1 METTTNFALLIPMV
15 VAFLGILGF
24 LAWLGFRGTK
34 THEDYLLAGKEINP
48 FMMAMS
54 YGAAFVST
62 AAIIGFGGLSGQFG
76 FSLMWIVF
84 LNIFI
89 GIFIAYT
96 LFGKRMRQIGEN
108 LKAKTFPD
116 FMAKRFLNKDVRSVT
131 AWVIIVFM
139 PLYAASVV
147 VGASRFIETTFKMD
161 FTIAAIIYVAI
172 VAIYV
177 VTGGLKSV
185 IYADAFL
192 GSIML
197 AAMTFLL
204 IFAYVKLGGI
214 VPAHSQLTALSSL
227 VPEKLAAAGHQGWT
241 AFPAFNSGIWWTSIS
256 SLMMGV
262 GLGVLAQPQL
272 LVRFM
277 TVKDNKQ
284 LNRAVLIG
292 GIFILFVVGTAYVV
306 GALSNV
312 FFFNA
317 EGVTAIQKVT
327 ETSVVGGVEKVLIN
341 IDKIMPNFINQFTS
355 QWYVYLFLLCL
366 MSAAISTS
374 AAQFHTIGSALGND
388 FFEDSL
394 GLKSKKQ
401 VLLWNRVGIFVS
413 IVITFILGI
422 WLLPPG
428 IVGSATAFFFS
439 IAAATF
445 LGPTIAALF
454 WRRATTQGVMASM
467 LVGLGVTI
475 AWALLVN
482 EKISTAF
489 GLTPLLPKPF
499 SVMDSGMIGLPLSLI
514 ALFVVSYLTKPLPKE
529 HTDMCFKK

>member
-76 FSLMWIVF
+76 FSLIWVVF

-96 LFGKRMRQIGEN
+96 VFGKRMRQIGEN

-116 FMAKRFLNKDVRSVT
+116 FMAKRFLNKNVRSVA
-131 AWVIIVFM
+131 AWVIIIFM

-147 VGASRFIETTFKMD
+147 VGASRFIETTFRMD
-161 FTIAAIIYVAI
+161 FTIAALIYVAI

-204 IFAYVKLGGI
+204 VFAYVKLGGI
-214 VPAHSQLTALSSL
+214 VPAHSQLTAISHL
-227 VPEKLAAAGHQGWT
+227 VPEKFVAIGHQGWT

-292 GIFILFVVGTAYVV
+292 GIFILFVVGTAYVI

-312 FFFNA
+312 FFYNA
-317 EGVTAIQKVT
+317 QGVTALQNATVN
-327 ETSVVGGVEKVLIN
+327 GVLN
-341 IDKIMPNFINQFTS
+341 IDRIMPNFINTFTD
-355 QWYVYLFLLCL
+355 QWFVYLFLLCL

-467 LVGLGVTI
+467 IVGLGTTI
-475 AWALLVN
+475 VWACLVN
-482 EKISTAF
+482 EKISMAIKIVPA
-489 GLTPLLPKPF
+489 PLLPKPF

-529 HTDMCFKK
+529 HTDMCFKKQ